1 MTENHSSS
9 PPDGTTKP
17 SATPLSRR
25 TFLRSSTAA
34 SVGAG
39 LIVTSKTALGQTEG
53 SDNDLKIGIVGC
65 GAEGDALMNAVR
77 QLENVR
83 FIAVCDIWD
92 YARNAM
98 AKRLKAY
105 KMPVNDY
112 VRFEEMLEKE
122 KDLDAVLIAV
132 PDFLHHTYSIMAM
145 DAGLDVYCEK
155 MMSNTI
161 ENARE
166 MVLAQRRT
174 GKLLQIGHQ
183 RRSNPRYMNAHDNV
197 AHGHKLLG
205 WITHAYAQWNRA
217 VSEPLGF
224 PKKYPLDPAI
234 MAEFG
239 FENMLQFRN
248 WRMFKKFGGGIIS
261 DLGAHQIDLFNWFYK
276 TPPKSVIASGGIDFY
291 PIYEQYDNIMT
302 IYEYDIP
309 HSQWDTANYVQ
320 NADTPPVPRSNPDHV
335 TSRAYYQVL
344 TTTASEGFYE
354 KFLGQ
359 NGSIVINE
367 TGAKNS
373 VYQETG
379 APDEEWQKV
388 AAITPPIISKEGV
401 VEDKPVYNKFWED
414 PMPWTRPEQ
423 WMASKSNVDVRVS
436 KSPSQWELAV
446 KLDMLAHAPHL
457 DNFFQACRKKGTQAD
472 LNCPAEEGY
481 KTAVTVLK
489 VNEAIATG
497 QKIEFKPEDF
507 VV

>member
-1 MTENHSSS
+1 MTENRPPTS
-9 PPDGTTKP
+9 PAGIPTA

-25 TFLRSSTAA
+25 SFLRSSTAA
-34 SVGAG
+34 GVGAG
-39 LIVTSKTALGQTEG
+39 LAVTSRTALGQAEG
-53 SDNDLKIGIVGC
+53 SASDIKVAIIGC
-65 GAEGDALMNAVR
+65 GAQGEALMNATR

-83 FIAVCDIWD
+83 FTAVCDIWE
-92 YARNAM
+92 YARSAM

-105 KMPVNDY
+105 KQPVNDY
-112 VRFEEMLEKE
+112 VRFEELLEKE

-132 PDFLHHTYSIMAM
+132 PDYLHHTYSIMAM
-145 DAGLDVYCEK
+145 EAGINVYCEK

-166 MVLAQRRT
+166 MVLAQRKT

-183 RRSNPRYMNAHDNV
+183 RRSNPRYINAHHNV

-217 VSEPLGF
+217 VADPLGF
-224 PKKYPLDPAI
+224 PKKFPIDQAVLD
-234 MAEFG
+234 EFG
-239 FENMLQFRN
+239 YRNMLEFRN
-248 WRMFKKFGGGIIS
+248 WRMFSKFGGGIIS

-276 TPPKSVIASGGIDFY
+276 APPKSVIASGGIDFY
-291 PIYEQYDNIMT
+291 PIYEQYDNIMA

-309 HSQWDTANYVQ
+309 HSQWDTANY
-320 NADTPPVPRSNPDHV
+320 TPVDGDPVPRANPDHV

-344 TTTASEGFYE
+344 TTTASEAFYE
-354 KFLGQ
+354 KFLGA

-367 TGAKNS
+367 TAAKNQ

-379 APDEEWQKV
+379 APDEQWQEV
-388 AAITPPIISKEGV
+388 AAITPPIITRDEAAS
-401 VEDKPVYNKFWED
+401 DASVYNKFWED
-414 PMPWTRPEQ
+414 PMPWTRPEP

-436 KSPSQWELAV
+436 KAPSQWELAV
-446 KLDMLAHAPHL
+446 QLDLLAHAPHL
-457 DNFFQACRKKGTQAD
+457 DNFYSAVRNKGTQAD
-472 LNCPAEEGY
+472 LNCPAEEGF

>member
-1 MTENHSSS
+1 MTENQSSS
-9 PPDGTTKP
+9 PSADGIPTRE
-17 SATPLSRR
+17 STPLSRR
-25 TFLRSSTAA
+25 SFLRSSTAA
-34 SVGAG
+34 GVGAG
-39 LIVTSKTALGQTEG
+39 LIVTSKTALGQAAG
-53 SDNDLKIGIVGC
+53 SDSDLKIGVVGC
-65 GAEGDALMNAVR
+65 GAQGEALMNAVR
-77 QLENVR
+77 QLENVH

-105 KMPVNDY
+105 KQPVNAY

-132 PDFLHHTYSIMAM
+132 PDYLHHTYSIMAM
-145 DAGLDVYCEK
+145 KAGLNVYCEK

-166 MVLAQRRT
+166 MVLAQRET

-183 RRSNPRYMNAHDNV
+183 RRSNPRYQNAHNNV

-217 VSEPLGF
+217 VSAPLGF
-224 PKKYPLDPAI
+224 PKKYPLPPEI

-239 FENMLQFRN
+239 YENMIQYRN

-291 PIYEQYDNIMT
+291 PIYEQYDNIMC

-309 HSQWDTANYVQ
+309 HSQWDTRNYIQ
-320 NADTPPVPRSNPDHV
+320 DEETSVPRANPDHV

-354 KFLGQ
+354 KFLGKD
-359 NGSIVINE
+359 GSIVINE
-367 TGAKNS
+367 TSKNS

-379 APDEEWQKV
+379 APDEVWQKV

-414 PMPWTRPEQ
+414 PMPWTRPEP
-423 WMASKSNVDVRVS
+423 WMASNSNVDVRVS
-436 KSPSQWELAV
+436 KSPSEWALAV

-457 DNFFQACRKKGTQAD
+457 DNFFSACRKNGTQAD
-472 LNCPAEEGY
+472 LNCPAEEGF